1 MFVSFDICWDS
12 KGGLGLFSGSPS
24 QRRARI
30 PTYSQ
35 LFGVEI
41 DVELFSCQTSTCR
54 ALCDYLRKLVHS
66 LMTFLW
72 LFFKTCDKNNEQL
85 LDEFGQNIIFFS
97 GEQIN
102 HLA

>member
-12 KGGLGLFSGSPS
+12 RGGLGLVSGSPS

-72 LFFKTCDKNNEQL
+72 LFLRLAIKIMNSYWMSLGK
-85 LDEFGQNIIFFS
+85 ISYFS
-97 GEQIN
+97 V
-102 HLA
+102 ASR